1 MNQQNFDDFYQNKL
15 NNFYPISSEQFTLV
29 SNLNPMDVSDQ
40 DFLRITEKFNNEE
53 FVLAA
58 YKAYLKQEVSQQ
70 SLKFW
75 TTDIELKRKRII
87 VLIALRKTD
96 RFQDIYSIKN
106 IFFSKLFQFENS
118 WILYF
123 CFSLTRLIQKI
134 FFGLNNIKIL
144 SIINLIPEPTDEI
157 LGTSIDHLKKRDKIK
172 QSKLWIAGWFVLKKS
187 QSVTIRLIDK
197 KDKKVLSEVPLIVPR
212 PDVSSFH
219 CLQSTTHLWGFSI
232 YLDIKDLSDQGELQ
246 LQAIF
251 KDSQKILPISR
262 IKYLKV

>member
-53 FVLAA
+53 FVRAA

-70 SLKFW
+70 YLKFW
-75 TTDIELKRKRII
+75 TTDIELKRKRIM
-87 VLIALRKTD
+87 VLIALRKAD
-96 RFQDIYSIKN
+96 RFQEIYSIKN

-123 CFSLTRLIQKI
+123 CFSLIRLTKKI
-134 FFGLNNIKIL
+134 FFGLNDIKIL
-144 SIINLIPEPTDEI
+144 SIINLIPESTDEI
-157 LGTSIDHLKKRDKIK
+157 LGTYIDHPKKGDKIK
-172 QSKLWIAGWFVLKKS
+172 QSKLWIAGWFVPKKS
-187 QSVTIRLIDK
+187 QSVTIRLI
-197 KDKKVLSEVPLIVPR
+197 DKKVLSEVPLIVPR
-212 PDVSSFH
+212 PDVTSFH

-232 YLDIKDLSDQGELQ
+232 YLNIKDLSDQGELQ

-251 KDSQKILPISR
+251 KDSQKIVPISR

>member
-1 MNQQNFDDFYQNKL
+1 MNEKDLSEFFQRNFKEI
-15 NNFYPISSEQFTLV
+15 YPISSEQFTLV

-53 FVLAA
+53 FVRAA
-58 YKAYLKQEVSQQ
+58 YKAYLKQEVSEQ

-87 VLIALRKTD
+87 VLIALKKTD

-123 CFSLTRLIQKI
+123 CFSLIRLIQKI
-134 FFGLNNIKIL
+134 FFGLNDIKIL
-144 SIINLIPEPTDEI
+144 SIINLIPESTDEI
-157 LGTSIDHLKKRDKIK
+157 LGTYIDRPKKGDKIK
-172 QSKLWIAGWFVLKKS
+172 QSKLWIAGWFVPKKS
-187 QSVTIRLIDK
+187 QSVTIRLI
-197 KDKKVLSEVPLIVPR
+197 DKKVLSEVPLIVPR
-212 PDVSSFH
+212 PDVTSFH

-232 YLDIKDLSDQGELQ
+232 YLDIKDLPDQGELQ

-251 KDSQKILPISR
+251 KDSQKIVPISR